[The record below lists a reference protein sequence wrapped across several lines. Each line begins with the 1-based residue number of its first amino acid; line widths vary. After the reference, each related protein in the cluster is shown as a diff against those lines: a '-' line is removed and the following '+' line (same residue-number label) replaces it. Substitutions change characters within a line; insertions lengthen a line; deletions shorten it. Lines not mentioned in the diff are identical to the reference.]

1 MSNPANAVLSISNT
15 DLAGTLFVS
24 DQRRVAVKQPI
35 YLGVNVDHVAAVR
48 QARGLSYPD
57 PVHAALQAELAGA
70 DSITMHLR
78 QDRRYIQDHDIERFA
93 ASGQTKLNLEIAA
106 SEEMLKIALRV
117 KPDTVCLVPENRQDL
132 NSSDGLDVVSR
143 QSEMTDFVSS
153 LQSEGI
159 EASIFIAPDQTQV
172 EACARIGAPTVQLST
187 SPFSAASSYS
197 DLSTELTRLMSA
209 SDYAFSLG
217 IMVNAGQGLHYDNVQ
232 SIAEIESINELRIG
246 HSLITRALYWGLPTA
261 INKMKRLMVE
271 ARHR

>member
-1 MSNPANAVLSISNT
+1 
-15 DLAGTLFVS
+15 
-24 DQRRVAVKQPI
+24 VKQPI

-57 PVHAALQAELAGA
+57 PVHAGLQAELAGA
-70 DSITMHLR
+70 DSVTMHLR
-78 QDRRYIQDHDIERFA
+78 QDRRYIQDHDIERFS

-106 SEEMLKIALRV
+106 TEEMLNIALRI
-117 KPDTVCLVPENRQDL
+117 KPDTVCFVPENRQDL
-132 NSSDGLDVVSR
+132 NASGGVDVVSNA
-143 QSEMTDFVSS
+143 SELTDYVGS
-153 LQSEGI
+153 LQAEGI
-159 EASIFIAPDQTQV
+159 QTSIFISPDQTQV
-172 EACARIGAPTVQLST
+172 EASARIGVPTVQLST
-187 SPFSAASSYS
+187 SPFSAASLYS
-197 DLSTELTRLMSA
+197 DLSTEKTRLISA

-232 SIAEIESINELRIG
+232 SIAEIETINELRIG